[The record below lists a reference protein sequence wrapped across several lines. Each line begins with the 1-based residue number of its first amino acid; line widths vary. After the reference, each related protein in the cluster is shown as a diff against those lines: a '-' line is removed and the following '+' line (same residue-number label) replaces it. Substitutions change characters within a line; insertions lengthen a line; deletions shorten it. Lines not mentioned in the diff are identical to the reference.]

1 MNLTGV
7 LEGLLFVVGE
17 DGITTT
23 QIEEI
28 LEIDDN
34 KLKEIVKE
42 LTLLYNDSNR
52 GITLKVLGNKLKLTT
67 KEEHK
72 KYYEKL
78 VEIDDTELSQ
88 AALETLAIIA
98 YNEPITRVSVDE
110 IRGISSSHMI
120 RKLVSREL
128 IEEKGRSESAGRPIL
143 YGVTDKF
150 LDYFGLSSTS
160 ELPKLE
166 EVEITEEEKDLFES
180 KYKEIVE

>member
-1 MNLTGV
+1 MNLTGI

-78 VEIDDTELSQ
+78 VEIEDTELSQ

>member
-78 VEIDDTELSQ
+78 VEIEDTELSQ
-88 AALETLAIIA
+88 AVLETLAIIA